1 MLGLGIDIRKRGA
14 GLYVGGGGAGGDD
27 AYKNTH
33 ALELDGVSEA
43 VRLVNPNDPMA
54 AALATTTDQGTIS
67 FWVYFD
73 NLTGTKYIFE
83 KGFDAA
89 TNFFRI
95 FYDSSTSS
103 LTLFGT
109 VGGTLSVYQT
119 YASVISPATFHMIT
133 VTFDATGGPFVTTLH
148 LDGAELSPDSSF
160 PTSSTAI
167 DPAGGSWWL
176 GKNFSS
182 ASYSYQI
189 VDEIA
194 AWDTVLSD
202 DAITEIYTHH
212 NLTEDKGDYTASA
225 DLVRWYQLNETAAD
239 ATGNGADLILI
250 NDPSYTETVPFL

>member
-14 GLYVGGGGAGGDD
+14 GLYVGGGGAGGDE

-43 VRLVNPNDPMA
+43 VRSAHPNDPMA

-73 NLTGTKYIFE
+73 NLTSTKYIFE
-83 KGFDAA
+83 KGDSPS
-89 TNFFRI
+89 NFFRI
-95 FYDSSTSS
+95 FYNSSSSS
-103 LTLFGT
+103 LTLFGY
-109 VGGTLSVYQT
+109 VSGTLSVFNN

-148 LDGAELSPDSSF
+148 LDGTKLSPSSTL
-160 PTSSTAI
+160 PTSPTSI
-167 DPAGGSWWL
+167 DPAAGSLWL
-176 GKNFSS
+176 GKNFNS
-182 ASYSYQI
+182 ATYSYQI

-212 NLTEDKGDYTASA
+212 NLAKDKGDYTASA

-239 ATGNGADLILI
+239 ATGNGIDLNLI
-250 NDPSYTETVPFL
+250 NSPSYTETVPFL